1 MPSKQDIAI
10 AKGLAKEAGKM
21 VVEELAKML
30 VPGIG
35 WVTGL
40 LSVVKLFSALNDRGD
55 DSRPVEIKLR
65 VAQDARFLIRQ
76 YRRAGQYVLDDFFDV
91 EPNRVWQK
99 KKSPFTRENEN
110 PIYRSGGIVR
120 VGANFEGTKS
130 NTAGEMQK
138 TNFFSVG
145 NLATRNTGTSVSG
158 SQIIVGFNQNK
169 AIDLELIAT
178 GPDTLVAQA
187 IIAEPRLKQYETE
200 LLAGANI
207 TIAAL
212 KVSAVAD
219 LFDTDMKP
227 KFSEENPA
235 RLIAY
240 GEALANYAQLVKSL
254 GSYPGG
260 VAFFGDPI
268 SFTVL
273 LGELASQIATA
284 FGLELGADF
293 VTFTDRFTTKKNTV
307 RGAYLAQLQGAIK
320 PVPGTSATVDVSMP
334 GSPLDKPADTP
345 PPPSLP
351 EATYKTI
358 MPIAGRPMGA
368 SVVSMR
374 DDGTVVTSKDRKPL
388 PIQNTLAPSP
398 TKPEQQLGKLGLVE
412 NVSAA
417 SDPGTKPAGATDRS
431 VLVLAAAA
439 AALVALS

>member
-21 VVEELAKML
+21 VAEELAKML

-35 WVTGL
+35 WATGL
-40 LSVVKLFSALNDRGD
+40 VSVVKLFRALDDRGD

-76 YRRAGQYVLDDFFDV
+76 YQRDGQYVLDDFFDV
-91 EPNRVWQK
+91 EPNKVWQK
-99 KKSPFTRENEN
+99 KKLPIYRENKN
-110 PIYRSGGIVR
+110 PIYRSGGFVR
-120 VGANFEGTKS
+120 VGAKFEGTKF
-130 NTAGEMQK
+130 NTAGEMQS
-138 TNFFSVG
+138 TNFGWAVG
-145 NLATRNTGTSVSG
+145 NLKTQESGTSVSG
-158 SQIIVGFNQNK
+158 SQLIVGFNRNK
-169 AIDLELIAT
+169 AIDLKLIAT

-227 KFSEENPA
+227 KFNENNPA
-235 RLIAY
+235 PLIAY
-240 GEALANYAQLVKSL
+240 GEAIANYAQLVKSI

-307 RGAYLAQLQGAIK
+307 RGVYLAHLQGAIK
-320 PVPGTSATVDVSMP
+320 PVPGTSATIDVSMP
-334 GSPLDKPADTP
+334 GSPLDKPAATP

-351 EATYKTI
+351 EAIYTT
-358 MPIAGRPMGA
+358 MPVAGRPMGP
-368 SVVSMR
+368 SVIAIGE
-374 DDGTVVTSKDRKPL
+374 DGRVVTSKDLR
-388 PIQNTLAPSP
+388 PIQNTLAPS
-398 TKPEQQLGKLGLVE
+398 KAEQQLGKLGLVE
-412 NVSAA
+412 NVSTA
-417 SDPGTKPAGATDRS
+417 SEPGTKPAGATDRS
-431 VLVLAAAA
+431 VLVLLAAAA
-439 AALVALS
+439 AAVALL